1 MATPAE
7 RIRLVNPAPLRGGG
21 RFVAYWMTAQRRA
34 GWNYGLERAVEL
46 ARELGKPLLVVEPLR
61 CDGPYAS
68 DRLHA
73 FAIQGMAENA
83 RRLRRRALYHPWLE
97 PSPGDEGR
105 FLEALAAEAC
115 VLVAD
120 DWPDPLQPDLL
131 DRTGGSLA
139 VRVEAVDSC
148 GILPFRL
155 AARDFATAFLFR
167 RYVQRE
173 LARWIERRPSPDPLA
188 RARLPGLPILAALP
202 PALARR
208 WPAVPAAALARPAP
222 LLAAL
227 PIDHRVSPVGQGG
240 SAAAEARLDHFLQR
254 QLDRYL
260 DDRSAPDADGTS
272 ALSPWL
278 HFGHLGS
285 HQVVAALLAREQWSL
300 AKLSAK
306 AGGHR
311 SGFWGVSEPA
321 EAFLD
326 QLVTWREVG
335 FATAAHRPGFRT
347 YDSLPDWAKETL
359 AAHASDRRD
368 PVYDRAA
375 LEEARTGDPLWNAA
389 QRQLRQDGVIHNTL
403 RMLWGKKVLEWSRT
417 PREALETLLDLN
429 DRYALDGRDPN
440 SVSGIFWC
448 LGRYDRPWGPER
460 PIFGK
465 VRYMSSAN
473 TARKVPVRRY
483 LSRYGPT

>member
-1 MATPAE
+1 MPTPAE
-7 RIRLVNPAPLRGGG
+7 RIRVVNSAPLRGGG

-46 ARELGKPLLVVEPLR
+46 ARELGKPLAVVETLR

-73 FAIQGMAENA
+73 FAVQGMAENA
-83 RRLRRRALYHPWLE
+83 RRLRGRALYHPWLE
-97 PSPGDEGR
+97 PSPGDER
-105 FLEALAAEAC
+105 QLLLALAEEAC
-115 VLVAD
+115 ALVAD
-120 DWPDPLQPDLL
+120 DWPDPIEPDAL
-131 DRTGGSLA
+131 DRVAGSLP

-167 RYVQRE
+167 RYLQRE
-173 LARWIERRPSPDPLA
+173 LPRWIERRPAPDPLA
-188 RARLPGLPILAALP
+188 RARLPSLTSLPRALT
-202 PALARR
+202 RR
-208 WPAVPAAALARPAP
+208 WPALSATALARPAP

-227 PIDHRVSPVGQGG
+227 PIDHQVSPVNAHRGG
-240 SAAAEARLDHFLQR
+240 SAESEARLADFLR
-254 QLDRYL
+254 RRLDRYL
-260 DDRSAPDADGTS
+260 DDRSTPDADATS
-272 ALSPWL
+272 GLSPWL

-285 HQVVAALLAREQWSL
+285 HQILAALLAREEWSP
-300 AKLSAK
+300 AKLSRK

-311 SGFWGVSEPA
+311 SGFWGLTEPA
-321 EAFLD
+321 ETFLD

-335 FATAAHRPGFRT
+335 FATAAHRPGFRS
-347 YDSLPDWAKETL
+347 YDSLPEWAKETL

-368 PVYDRAA
+368 PVYGREA

-389 QRQLRQDGVIHNTL
+389 QRQLRQEGVIHNTL

-460 PIFGK
+460 PVFGK
-465 VRYMSSAN
+465 VRYMSSSN
-473 TARKVPVRRY
+473 TARKVSVRRY
-483 LSRYGPT
+483 LARYGST